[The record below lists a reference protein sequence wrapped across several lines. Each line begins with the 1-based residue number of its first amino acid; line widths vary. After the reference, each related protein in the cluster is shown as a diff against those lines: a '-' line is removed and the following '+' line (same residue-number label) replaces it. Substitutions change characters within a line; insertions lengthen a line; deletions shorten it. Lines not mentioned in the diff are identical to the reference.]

1 MTPISQ
7 LQTFLQTTDF
17 QTLLQEIYIDSSLL
31 DYQQKRYSRALSV
44 YTEKFGASQESEVAV
59 FSAPGRS
66 EIGGN
71 HTDHQHGKVLAA
83 SINLDAIAV
92 VGLLDAPEVRVISGD
107 SDLICISL
115 EHLSKE
121 KDDEGT
127 TDGLIKGVLASFRER
142 GYRLGGFQAYVT
154 SDVLIGAGL
163 SSSAAFESLIGTIVS
178 SLFNEGSVSPI
189 EIAQIGQYAE
199 NVYFGKP
206 CGLMDQM
213 ACSVGSLVYIDF
225 EDPANPVLQTIE
237 FDLSDV
243 SFSLCIVDTKGS
255 HADLT
260 PDYAAIPAEMK
271 QIASYFGKEVLRE
284 VSPEEIVANMQ
295 DLRNLAG
302 DRAVLRALHFTEE
315 NRRVEEE
322 VNALKNHDFEAFL
335 NTVKE
340 SGHSS
345 FCFLQNVYTP
355 QNLTAQNVSL
365 ALAVS
370 EILLNKKNAGVCRV
384 HGGGF
389 AGTIQAFVRNDAVEE
404 YRTTLESVFGQDSC
418 HILKI
423 RKYGGRQVL

>member
-1 MTPISQ
+1 M
-7 LQTFLQTTDF
+7 
-17 QTLLQEIYIDSSLL
+17 
-31 DYQQKRYSRALSV
+31 
-44 YTEKFGASQESEVAV
+44 
-59 FSAPGRS
+59 
-66 EIGGN
+66 
-71 HTDHQHGKVLAA
+71 
-83 SINLDAIAV
+83 
-92 VGLLDAPEVRVISGD
+92 
-107 SDLICISL
+107 
-115 EHLSKE
+115 
-121 KDDEGT
+121 
-127 TDGLIKGVLASFRER
+127 
-142 GYRLGGFQAYVT
+142 
-154 SDVLIGAGL
+154 
-163 SSSAAFESLIGTIVS
+163 
-178 SLFNEGSVSPI
+178 
-189 EIAQIGQYAE
+189 
-199 NVYFGKP
+199 
-206 CGLMDQM
+206 
-213 ACSVGSLVYIDF
+213 
-225 EDPANPVLQTIE
+225 
-237 FDLSDV
+237 
-243 SFSLCIVDTKGS
+243 DTKGS

-260 PDYAAIPAEMK
+260 SDYAAIPAEMK

-404 YRTTLESVFGQDSC
+404 YRTTLESIFGQGSC